1 MSHQAKFIHIICTDP
16 RIQKIYHDY
25 LVTNNLFGKFDTIEY
40 ENPMLDFLNAEKL
53 EEMIKRI
60 KLYVKLHGADTIV
73 LFDHFDCGA
82 YKEHGYNFSDEED
95 EYQTH
100 LENNSQILAVLKERL
115 PEMKAE
121 IKYIKIDHDGQC
133 SWWQPNI

>member
-25 LVTNNLFGKFDTIEY
+25 LIANNLFGRFDTIEY
-40 ENPMLDFLNAEKL
+40 ENPMLDFLKPEKL
-53 EEMIKRI
+53 EEIIKRI

-82 YKEHGYNFSDEED
+82 YKEHGYNFSNEQD
-95 EYQTH
+95 EYQAH
-100 LENNSQILAVLKERL
+100 LENNSQILSVLEERL

-121 IKYIKIDHDGQC
+121 IKYIQINHDGQC
-133 SWWQPNI
+133 SWWQPNA